1 MSRRGAIRSARAPW
15 MLMAPFLVVF
25 LTFTAYPLAQS
36 VVLSTRQTFGPS
48 ATVWVGLDNFRHILG
63 DGRFRTAVTNT
74 LVFTGASVAIQMPLA
89 LGLALLLNRAA
100 MRGRAAF
107 RLAFFAPQL
116 IGMVFVAMLS
126 GVVFAKRTGLVN
138 RALHAMVGF
147 DLDFPWLQDSI
158 MLTLVVATAWMFVGF
173 NMVYFLAAL
182 QNVSAELLEASR
194 LDGAGPLSRFRHV
207 TLPAISPVAGLVVL
221 LCVVGSLQLFELPY
235 LILAGGGS
243 EDRGLTIVTYL
254 FQSGF
259 EQGDLGYASAI
270 GWVLTIMLVAFSALQ
285 FRLRR
290 ASA

>member
-1 MSRRGAIRSARAPW
+1 MSATSRISTSAAPW
-15 MLMAPFLVVF
+15 MFLAPFLLVF

-36 VVLSTRQTFGPS
+36 FVLSGQQTFGPS
-48 ATVWVGLDNFRHILG
+48 ATAWVGLDNFRHLIG
-63 DGRFRTAVTNT
+63 DARFRTAVGNT
-74 LVFTGASVAIQMPLA
+74 IVFTVASVAIQMPLA
-89 LGLALLLNRAA
+89 LGLALLLNRPA

-116 IGMVFVAMLS
+116 IGMVFVAMLA

-138 RALHAMVGF
+138 RLLHALAGF
-147 DLDFPWLQDSI
+147 DLDFPWLQESI
-158 MLTLVVATAWMFVGF
+158 MLTLVVATAWMFIGF

-194 LDGAGPLSRFRHV
+194 IDGAGPLSRFRHV

-254 FQSGF
+254 FQNGF

-270 GWVLTIMLVAFSALQ
+270 GWVLTVMLVVFSAAQ

-290 ASA
+290 AVA